1 MVGWI
6 LIIKTLKMKWIIQQ
20 RNFHMLHSN
29 GKNLYNLTLLW
40 ILNKLNHCRRIQEV
54 LKCENISISSFLHDN
69 IFGSA
74 PAHIV
79 ARHHRCL
86 TCRRLQSLPLSSSS
100 LILFFCSSLLLFFC
114 SFVLVFVFCFFPSLK
129 KPLVSVSVFQASF
142 SSCRVRWMK
151 RKTDG
156 G

>member
-1 MVGWI
+1 MVGLW
-6 LIIKTLKMKWIIQQ
+6 LSQHWKWNELFNNAISTCYTAME
-20 RNFHMLHSN
+20 RNI
-29 GKNLYNLTLLW
+29 YNLALLW
-40 ILNKLNHCRRIQEV
+40 SLNKLNHCRRIQEV

-100 LILFFCSSLLLFFC
+100 LILFC
-114 SFVLVFVFCFFPSLK
+114 SFVLLFVFCFFPSLK

-151 RKTDG
+151 RKTDRG
-156 G
+156 